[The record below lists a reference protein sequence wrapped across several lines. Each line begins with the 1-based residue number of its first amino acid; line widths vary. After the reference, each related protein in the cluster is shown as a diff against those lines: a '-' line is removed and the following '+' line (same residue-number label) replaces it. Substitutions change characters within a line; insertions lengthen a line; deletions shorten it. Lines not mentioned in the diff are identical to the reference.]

1 MAPWGILWLSSP
13 SLLCRLMLGFMGVTA
28 FLSMWI
34 SNTATTAMMVP
45 IVEAM
50 LQQMEA
56 TSAATEASLG
66 GLELADKGKPGE
78 LPGEPWPGGRGGPR
92 GQLCSLPPGALP
104 QTGKHLENAAWVL
117 TLRNVAVA

>member
-1 MAPWGILWLSSP
+1 
-13 SLLCRLMLGFMGVTA
+13 MLGFMGVTA

-56 TSAATEASLG
+56 TDAAMETNLG
-66 GLELADKGKPGE
+66 SLELADKEKTSE
-78 LPGEPWPGGRGGPR
+78 LPGEPLARSCR
-92 GQLCSLPPGALP
+92 DLLP
-104 QTGKHLENAAWVL
+104 
-117 TLRNVAVA
+117 